1 MALRFACATC
11 GCPSVKLPT
20 ELTAQAIVACNQCD
34 APLTTWAE
42 FKRLTTTIVLS
53 DRETSAARDRASYDP
68 LEPDAMER
76 GAFVPE
82 VVLLGRAA
90 CEAVD
95 ERPQRAAC
103 LTGAG
108 KLTRDVA

>member
-53 DRETSAARDRASYDP
+53 DREASAAPEGASYDP
-68 LEPDAMER
+68 LEPGTIER

-82 VVLLGRAA
+82 VILLGRST

-95 ERPQRAAC
+95 ERQQRAAC
-103 LTGAG
+103 IVDAG
-108 KLTRDVA
+108 KLARDVA